1 MKKLLLSLTLLCI
14 GFVQGQNLFSFGFD
28 GATADMVTAGWQL
41 TNQSTPIYTGA
52 PTWSI
57 PSTAPTSTF
66 TSGGQ
71 AGGATSFALINYTS
85 TGTSATAGSGT
96 ISNWMISPVINVQN
110 GDVVSFYTTYGGT
123 AAQESYADN
132 MQLLMSTHGAS
143 SVIPSTGA
151 ADVGDFTNNL
161 VEINPTLNPT
171 GYPVGW
177 TQYTYTISGL
187 SAATDCMF
195 AFRYYVTD
203 GGPGGTNS
211 DIIGVDTFSVDRPLA
226 STQTFFANNFSIQP
240 NPVKDIFTVTSKN
253 GTFINNIKVTDI
265 NGRIVK
271 EENNSDLNA
280 TQVNISDL
288 SSGVY
293 FVKIQS
299 DLGVGTTKIIKE

>member
-187 SAATDCMF
+187 SAATDC
-195 AFRYYVTD
+195 
-203 GGPGGTNS
+203 
-211 DIIGVDTFSVDRPLA
+211 IIGVDTFSVDRPLA